1 MFYNGEKTIIYL
13 IMGLIEDVREFLS
26 TRSVVDCSIVVS
38 VSGGV
43 DSMALLHLLYELKD
57 EFDMRLSVAHLDHGI
72 RGESSEKDAEFVRE
86 VAGKLGLPSTVEKRD
101 VKGITDGG
109 SSLEEAARKVRY
121 EFLEDVR
128 DKQAADYVALGH
140 NRDDQ
145 VETVLMHLIQG
156 AGLRGLSGMDPV
168 REFYVRPL
176 LNNSRE
182 EIYSY
187 ADASGLEYRKD
198 ETNQDTDYLRNRI
211 RHELLPELEENYN
224 PRIREKINELST
236 LAGEAHSFIQE
247 RATGV
252 MEELELEREDG
263 EIRFQREGVQQLHP
277 YLKKVAI
284 RQLVLEA
291 RGSLKDVTSSH
302 VEKIIDQL
310 EKNPSRAQLDLPGL
324 TFILRGE
331 TGRFLEEPGESPDN
345 SNVEFNYEIE
355 PGEALE
361 LEEAGM
367 EVMLKPTT
375 GQDIPN
381 PGDFSADSLT
391 EVVDWSKVE
400 WPIHVRNRK
409 PGDRF
414 VPLGMD
420 GEKKLKD
427 FFIDEKVPREE
438 RNCVPLVCD
447 QNGVIWVVGYRIDE
461 GYKINHTTEKG
472 LIMKASRL

>member
-1 MFYNGEKTIIYL
+1 MNYNFE
-13 IMGLIEDVREFLS
+13 IMKATKGIREFLAS
-26 TRSVVDCSIVVS
+26 RSLLNCSLIVA

-43 DSMALLHLLYELKD
+43 DSMVLLHLLYELKN
-57 EFDMRLSVAHLDHGI
+57 EFDLRLSVAHLDHGI

-86 VAGKLGLPSTVEKRD
+86 VAENLGLPSTVEKRD
-101 VKGITDGG
+101 VTRITDGG

-128 DKQAADYVALGH
+128 VKQAADYVALGH

-156 AGLRGLSGMDPV
+156 TGLRGLSGMDPV

-182 EIYSY
+182 EIYNY
-187 ADASGLEYRKD
+187 ADARDLNYRKD
-198 ETNQDTDYLRNRI
+198 ETNQDTSYLRNRI
-211 RHELLPELEENYN
+211 RHGLLPKLEENYN

-247 RATGV
+247 RATIV
-252 MEELELEREDG
+252 MEELELKRENE
-263 EIRFQREGVQQLHP
+263 EIRFQREGIQQLHP

-310 EKNPSRAQLDLPGL
+310 EKNPSRAQLDLPDL
-324 TFILRGE
+324 TFILQGE
-331 TGRFLEEPGESPDN
+331 TGRFLEEQGKSFDN
-345 SNVEFNYEIE
+345 SKVEFNYEIK
-355 PGEALE
+355 PGDALV
-361 LEEAGM
+361 LKEAGM
-367 EVMLKPTT
+367 NMRLELTAGT
-375 GQDIPN
+375 AAPN
-381 PGDFSADSLT
+381 PDNFSEDRLT
-391 EVVDWSKVE
+391 EVVDWGKVE
-400 WPIHVRNRK
+400 RPIRVRNRE
-409 PGDRF
+409 PSDRF
-414 VPLGMD
+414 IPLGMD

-427 FFIDEKVPREE
+427 FFIDEKIPLEKRD
-438 RNCVPLVCD
+438 CVPIVQD
-447 QNGVIWVVGYRIDE
+447 NNGIIWVVGYRIDNR
-461 GYKINHTTEKG
+461 YKINNFTKKG
-472 LIMKASRL
+472 LIMKARKL